1 MTGAEN
7 ENLTSAT
14 CLTSRFLFKPTNQNN
29 PQQNAYLEEAA
40 ASAHVGRLDLV
51 GAGHDGGA
59 ASFRNAVL
67 VRLAHAAKH
76 RDVGLRIEVMAM
88 VEIGMKECNWMG
100 EN

>member
-29 PQQNAYLEEAA
+29 QRQANAYLEEAA
-40 ASAHVGRLDLV
+40 ASAHVRRLDLV
-51 GAGHDGGA
+51 GARHDGGA
-59 ASFRNAVL
+59 ASFRDAVL

-76 RDVGLRIEVMAM
+76 CDVGLGYTTIRWIE
-88 VEIGMKECNWMG
+88 C
-100 EN
+100 